1 MKNILFV
8 GAHHDDL
15 ELAIGGS
22 VKRWVEEG
30 GQVFCATLTDS
41 TWTGPDGTRYRDPEQ
56 VQRYCLEAA
65 RVLGYT
71 QIDLKY
77 GPCFTLT
84 YSDDKVVDLLN
95 IIRRCEVDTLV
106 AIDQSDAHKDHR
118 VASEVALAAARELP
132 RVLLTRVS
140 WHSTPEVFQSRY
152 FVDITRQFEA
162 KRAALQCYRDEY
174 ERVGPTWER
183 LVQAQ
188 ATLYGLQAG
197 CTLAEGFDVVKF
209 LH

>member
-30 GQVFCATLTDS
+30 CQVFSATMTDS
-41 TWTGPDGTRYRDPEQ
+41 TWTGPDGTRFRDPDQ

-65 RVLGYT
+65 GLLGYT
-71 QIDLKY
+71 QISLKY

-84 YSDDKVVDLLN
+84 YSDDKVLDLLN
-95 IIRRCEVDTLV
+95 IIRRCNIDTLV
-106 AIDQSDAHKDHR
+106 TIDCADAHKDHR
-118 VASEVALAAARELP
+118 VVSEVALAASRDLP
-132 RVLLTRVS
+132 RVLLTQVS
-140 WHSTPEVFQSRY
+140 WHSTPESFQSRY
-152 FVDITRQFEA
+152 FVEITEQFEA

-174 ERVGPTWER
+174 ERVGHKWER

-197 CTLAEGFDVVKF
+197 RPMAEGFDIVKF

>member
-1 MKNILFV
+1 MKHILFV

-30 GQVFCATLTDS
+30 CQVFCATMTDS
-41 TWTGPDGTRYRDPEQ
+41 TWTGPDGTRFRDPAL
-56 VQRYCLEAA
+56 VQHYCHEAA
-65 RVLGYT
+65 RILGYT

-77 GPCFTLT
+77 GPCFTLA

-95 IIRRCEVDTLV
+95 IIRGHQIDTLV
-106 AIDQSDAHKDHR
+106 AIDPTDAHKDHR

-140 WHSTPEVFQSRY
+140 WHSTSASFHSRY
-152 FVDITRQFEA
+152 FVDITEQFEA

-174 ERVGPTWER
+174 ERVGQKWER

-188 ATLYGLQAG
+188 ATLCGLQAG
-197 CTLAEGFDVVKF
+197 CALAEGFDIVKF